1 MTILHGV
8 CVVGREESNAQK
20 LPPPGAIQ
28 HHLQTTAQQRLLLE
42 VGAQQRMS
50 SSTHPELQASGL
62 SHLIPS

>member
-42 VGAQQRMS
+42 VGA
-50 SSTHPELQASGL
+50 
-62 SHLIPS
+62 